1 MSADATG
8 IWRQRKVEIMA
19 ATARNDG
26 SDGFPLC
33 LVDRD
38 GGAVDEQGDGG
49 GGASTA
55 TISFL
60 ACAVLMLSSPVSLY
74 GICAASKRMQVDV
87 VARMRLGR
95 ENTSVNAEG
104 WSMNPHAI
112 RIMLA
117 SKY

>member
-1 MSADATG
+1 
-8 IWRQRKVEIMA
+8 MA

-38 GGAVDEQGDGG
+38 GGAVDEQDDGG